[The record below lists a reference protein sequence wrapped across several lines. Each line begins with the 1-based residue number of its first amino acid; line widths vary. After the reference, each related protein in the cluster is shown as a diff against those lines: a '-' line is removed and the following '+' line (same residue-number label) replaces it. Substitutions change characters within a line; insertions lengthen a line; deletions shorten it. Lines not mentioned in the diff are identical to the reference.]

1 MSEVVKVRERNDLKF
16 ELKIVFILVPLVA
29 LLCGVG
35 IGLTIAMQSTIIYIP
50 WLPIVAIVPVISFV
64 YLMKH
69 YLKKIDLV

>member
-1 MSEVVKVRERNDLKF
+1 
-16 ELKIVFILVPLVA
+16 
-29 LLCGVG
+29 
-35 IGLTIAMQSTIIYIP
+35 MQSTIIYIP